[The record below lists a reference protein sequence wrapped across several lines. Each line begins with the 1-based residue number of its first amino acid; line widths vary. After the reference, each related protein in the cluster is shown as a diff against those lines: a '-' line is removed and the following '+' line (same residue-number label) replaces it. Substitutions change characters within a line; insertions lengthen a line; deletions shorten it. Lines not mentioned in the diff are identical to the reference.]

1 MSDNMTIWTY
11 TFKGDEVTET
21 TPGGESFTAKVNGP
35 AAPMKN
41 NPDVTTVSIKM
52 LGNRTLQETD
62 MRDGKVTAVM
72 TMTLSADNKSAS
84 FKAEDKEQNSTTD
97 ATVVKQ

>member
-1 MSDNMTIWTY
+1 MSDNLTTWTY

-21 TPGGESFTAKVNGP
+21 TPGGESFTARVNGP
-35 AAPMKN
+35 AAPMKG

-62 MRDGKVTAVM
+62 MRDGKITDIM

-84 FKAEDKEQNSTTD
+84 FKAEDKEQKTTTD
-97 ATVVKQ
+97 GTIVKQ